1 MRRETDTECW
11 EVVQRAPPVALARY
25 LVAGPGGFTQHR
37 GAQRSLREVPFPGV
51 PIVLNFG
58 AAWEVEHPG
67 RPAQRHDSFVA
78 GLHSV
83 PAVVRNEAASWSCLE
98 LRLTPIGAHRLL
110 RVAMHELTNATVE
123 PDELLP
129 GVRDLS
135 ARLHEARSWG
145 ERFDLVD
152 RFLLRALANGVAV
165 SPGVEWS
172 WQLLVRTQGGVSI
185 GALARELGWSHRRF
199 IARFREQVG
208 LTPKAAARV
217 IRFDCA
223 ASALRSAPARPL
235 AELAVSCGYSDQ
247 AHLNRDFRE
256 LAGTT
261 PAAFVAASLES
272 GAVAA

>member
-1 MRRETDTECW
+1 VRRETDSGRW
-11 EVVQRAPPVALARY
+11 EVAQRPSPAPLGRH
-25 LVAGPGGFTQHR
+25 LVRGPGGFTQHR
-37 GAQRSLREVPFPGV
+37 GPQPSLREVPFPGV

-58 AAWEVEHPG
+58 AAWDVEHPG
-67 RPAQRHDSFVA
+67 GPAQRHNSFVA
-78 GLHSV
+78 GLHTV
-83 PAVVRNEAASWSCLE
+83 PAVVCNKAASWSCLE
-98 LRLTPIGAHRLL
+98 LRLTPIAAHRLL

-123 PDELLP
+123 LDDLLP
-129 GVRDLS
+129 GVRELN
-135 ARLHEARSWG
+135 ARLHEARSWA

-152 RFLLRALANGVAV
+152 SFLLRALSDGVSV

-172 WQLLVRTQGGVSI
+172 WQLLVRTHGSLSI

-217 IRFDCA
+217 IRFDYA

-235 AELAVSCGYSDQ
+235 AELAVTCGYSDQ

-261 PAAFVAASLES
+261 PTAFVAACLES